1 MMSNLEAAKKRLELN
16 KVKCAKEEMEVRVLE
31 REAEIDRL
39 KKSIAVQDEKI
50 LELEKDIN

>member
-1 MMSNLEAAKKRLELN
+1 MSNLEAAKKRLELN